1 MIALLELVGTGGAQ
15 ALGRD
20 LFQIALAGEE
30 DRDRIIRDDLFLGA
44 ALLLRQVVQNLA
56 AAGLG
61 VLFGHIVQLID
72 DDAADAGRLCQNIVQ
87 VSNVLFQLFDLTRPL
102 EDILPVQV
110 AQLDLGHIVG
120 LHLVDAEADHQV
132 GHDLGLLLGGAD
144 DVDGL
149 VDVQQ
154 DGGQT
159 LKQVQALFL
168 AVKVEESAAA
178 DAFHPERRPLI

>member
-1 MIALLELVGTGGAQ
+1 MMMLP
-15 ALGRD
+15 
-20 LFQIALAGEE
+20 
-30 DRDRIIRDDLFLGA
+30 
-44 ALLLRQVVQNLA
+44 
-56 AAGLG
+56 
-61 VLFGHIVQLID
+61 
-72 DDAADAGRLCQNIVQ
+72 DAGGLCQNVVQ
-87 VSNVLFQLFDLTRPL
+87 VGDVLLQLLDFPGAL
-102 EDILPVQV
+102 EDVLPVQV

-168 AVKVEESAAA
+168 AVQVEESAAA